1 MPLAVLLTYLDSP
14 VDLCMFLS
22 VLTYVHE
29 FLHDIFAHKDLCIL
43 ICRRV
48 KFVKARAIPKVTK

>member
-1 MPLAVLLTYLDSP
+1 MSVVVLLMYLDSS

-43 ICRRV
+43 VCRRV
-48 KFVKARAIPKVTK
+48 KFVKARAVPKVTK

>member
-1 MPLAVLLTYLDSP
+1 MYLDSP

-22 VLTYVHE
+22 ILTYVHE